1 MFNDS
6 DFNLIDMVRSIYII
20 GGVLALLLSAGWIIF
35 VKIPGYVIRG
45 YRWLMQII
53 AEKLP
58 VTAAMIRAF
67 VIELALVEF
76 IYEFMPALVGGQM
89 LNSRFLMNIYDIII
103 DIQWNRE
110 ICERIVLFITNN
122 LVAVFVSCPGL
133 LKVVVCMLIG
143 AIIVLGVMICALI
156 LNAKYLVFGITADLL
171 FGRARSWIA
180 WYKSYKEALKGLL
193 EE

>member
-6 DFNLIDMVRSIYII
+6 DFNLIDMVRSIYIV
-20 GGVLALLLSAGWIIF
+20 GGILAMLLSVGWIVF
-35 VKIPGYVIRG
+35 VKIPGFVIRG
-45 YRWLMQII
+45 YRWLVQVI

-58 VTAAMIRAF
+58 VTATMIRAF

-76 IYEFMPALVGGQM
+76 IYEFMPALVGRQM

-103 DIQWNRE
+103 DIQWNSE
-110 ICERIVLFITNN
+110 MCERIVLFITNN
-122 LVAVFVSCPGL
+122 LVTAFVSCPGL
-133 LKVVVCMLIG
+133 IKVIVCMLIG

-156 LNAKYLVFGITADLL
+156 LNAKYLVLGIIADLL
-171 FGRARSWIA
+171 YNRARSWIA
-180 WYKSYKEALKGLL
+180 WYKSYKEALKMLL